1 MEKKHKE
8 PIHLKRQKERE
19 TDFLREIN
27 HMYQEFLCHLR
38 ESFFSLK
45 NATASFEYTGD

>member
-8 PIHLKRQKERE
+8 AIQLKRQKERE

-38 ESFFSLK
+38 EFFQLEKCNNQFSVHW
-45 NATASFEYTGD
+45 